1 MESTQVVQKESSRV
15 VSFPDA
21 GERQISSAP
30 RTFAHRLWAAVGRRM
45 RRIWQRLEPALMRLA
60 ARSGRLSSWY
70 YALFDRSF
78 DREHRAVLV
87 GRLAWERSRT
97 AEGATSSLLRR
108 NVHRLEKGLLMRP
121 RRRLFALDYIE
132 ETFLFY
138 EAAVLKQGEH
148 LPLTVEELHWA
159 HDVLREYFTVTDAH
173 PRLDGL
179 RERFFRLPQ
188 PSRPSQ
194 EDRPWRPYKRD
205 LSVPPTV
212 EYEDLLALAW
222 RRRSV
227 RWFLPD
233 PVPRELIEKAID
245 VAKLSP
251 SACNRQPFQF
261 RVFDDPDLVPK
272 VASLPGGTA
281 GFYHQFPVIVVLVGE
296 LRNYYGERDRHL
308 IYIDASLAAMSFVFA
323 CETLGLGTCCIN
335 WPDIEEDEKRA
346 EEMLQLAP
354 DQRPIMFIAVGFPDP
369 EGMVAYSQKKPN
381 SQICRYNFE

>member
-1 MESTQVVQKESSRV
+1 
-15 VSFPDA
+15 
-21 GERQISSAP
+21 
-30 RTFAHRLWAAVGRRM
+30 
-45 RRIWQRLEPALMRLA
+45 MRLA
-60 ARSGRLSSWY
+60 AQSGRISSFY

-87 GRLAWERSRT
+87 GRLAWEESKQ
-97 AEGATSSLLRR
+97 AAGKTSSLLRR
-108 NVHRLEKGLLMRP
+108 NIHRLEKGLLMRP
-121 RRRLFALDYIE
+121 RRPIFALDYIG
-132 ETFLFY
+132 ETFAFY
-138 EAAVLKQGEH
+138 ESAIQSDGSVSITG
-148 LPLTVEELHWA
+148 EELHWA
-159 HDVLREYFTVTDAH
+159 YDVLSEYFSVTGSH
-173 PRLDGL
+173 PRIDPL
-179 RERFFRLPQ
+179 RERFQSLPVPPGVNGQ
-188 PSRPSQ
+188 
-194 EDRPWRPYKRD
+194 PWRPYKRD
-205 LSVPPTV
+205 LSKPPSV
-212 EYEDLLALAW
+212 GYEDLLALAW

-227 RWFLPD
+227 RWFLPE
-233 PVPRELIEKAID
+233 PVPRELIEKAIE

-261 RVFDDPDLVPK
+261 RVFDDPNLVPE

-281 GFYHQFPVIVVLVGE
+281 GFSHQFPAIVVLVGE

-346 EEMLQLAP
+346 DEVLQLEP

>member
-1 MESTQVVQKESSRV
+1 MEKVLLRVNRREIASRESGISAERKEKSRV
-15 VSFPDA
+15 
-21 GERQISSAP
+21 R
-30 RTFAHRLWAAVGRRM
+30 AALERRM
-45 RRIWQRLEPALMRLA
+45 RRFWQRLEPRLMRLA

-87 GRLAWERSRT
+87 GRLAWEESKQ
-97 AEGATSSLLRR
+97 AAGKTSSLLRR
-108 NVHRLEKGLLMRP
+108 NIHRLEKGLLMRP
-121 RRRLFALDYIE
+121 RRPLFALDYIG
-132 ETFLFY
+132 ETFTFY
-138 EAAVLKQGEH
+138 EAAVQSEGSS
-148 LPLTVEELHWA
+148 TITGEELHWA
-159 HDVLREYFTVTDAH
+159 YDVLSEYFSVTASH
-173 PRLDGL
+173 PRIDPL
-179 RERFFRLPQ
+179 RQRFQSLPVPPGVNGQ
-188 PSRPSQ
+188 
-194 EDRPWRPYKRD
+194 PWRPYKRD
-205 LSVPPTV
+205 LSKPPSV
-212 EYEDLLALAW
+212 RYEDLLALAW

-233 PVPRELIEKAID
+233 PVPREFIEKAID

-272 VASLPGGTA
+272 VASLPGGTS
-281 GFYHQFPVIVVLVGE
+281 GFSHQFPAIVVLVGE

-335 WPDIEEDEKRA
+335 WPDIEVDEKRA
-346 EEMLQLAP
+346 DEVLQLEP